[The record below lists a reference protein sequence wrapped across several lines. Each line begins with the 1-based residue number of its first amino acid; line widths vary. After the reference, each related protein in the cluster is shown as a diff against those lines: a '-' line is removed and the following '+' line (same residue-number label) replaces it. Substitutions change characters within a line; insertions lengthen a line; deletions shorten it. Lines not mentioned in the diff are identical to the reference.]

1 MRDPVTNRCKK
12 MIMPGQTRVQLK
24 PGYEINPETGRQRKI
39 CDPPKM
45 RNARG
50 RCVGPRPIRELPP
63 GYEINPETGRR
74 RKICDPPK
82 MRNARGRCVGAP
94 GQASIL
100 DLPLGYEINPDTG
113 RRRKMCLPGYY
124 RDPITK
130 RCRKI
135 GDVIDGS
142 RWAGAARDDD
152 DDDDPTA
159 GDDDFSVS
167 PITIPFATGVPVGVP
182 MDFDPFPPPNL
193 PRNQRRPPVGR
204 TYIDPNDPSVTLFF
218 GRKYKKC
225 GFGTC
230 SACAL
235 KK

>member
-1 MRDPVTNRCKK
+1 MRNARGRCVG
-12 MIMPGQTRVQLK
+12 PRVIRELL
-24 PGYEINPETGRQRKI
+24 PGYEINPETGRQRK
-39 CDPPKM
+39 
-45 RNARG
+45 
-50 RCVGPRPIRELPP
+50 
-63 GYEINPETGRR
+63 
-74 RKICDPPK
+74 
-82 MRNARGRCVGAP
+82 
-94 GQASIL
+94 
-100 DLPLGYEINPDTG
+100 
-113 RRRKMCLPGYY
+113 MCLPGYY
-124 RDPITK
+124 RDPVTK

-142 RWAGAARDDD
+142 RWAGVARD

-167 PITIPFATGVPVGVP
+167 PITLPFATGVPVGVP
-182 MDFDPFPPPNL
+182 VDFDPFPPPNL